1 MADGKFH
8 RAARRVDFENSQAK
22 LIVSGIFDDAFAYVQ
37 FSPTRAAI
45 LSHVDQE
52 MPEGLWSP
60 RFPSIRSELS

>member
-8 RAARRVDFENSQAK
+8 RAARRVDFDNSQAK

-37 FSPTRAAI
+37 FFPTRAAI

-52 MPEGLWSP
+52 MPEGL
-60 RFPSIRSELS
+60 